1 MSKDAVTTAT
11 ERNHLAKKWTSGL
24 TTKQDKQKTNH
35 LETTIDTGGDKQAR
49 YRCNTSMR
57 EKLGNAHF
65 FVLQS
70 ETVSLSY
77 RPCQKEIVY
86 KKSISLLYKIM

>member
-1 MSKDAVTTAT
+1 MDKWLDNQAIQT
-11 ERNHLAKKWTSGL
+11 EK
-24 TTKQDKQKTNH
+24 NH

-77 RPCQKEIVY
+77 RPCQKEIFY
-86 KKSISLLYKIM
+86 KKINQSVV